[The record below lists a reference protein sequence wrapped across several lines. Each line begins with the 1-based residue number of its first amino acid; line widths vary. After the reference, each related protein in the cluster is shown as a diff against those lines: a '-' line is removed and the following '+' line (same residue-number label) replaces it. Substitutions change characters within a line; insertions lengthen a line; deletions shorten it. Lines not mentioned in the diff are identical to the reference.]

1 MLRTLVI
8 TDDQLA
14 AFERDGYLV
23 VRSGFSAAEMALIAR
38 WTDELAAMPEVSGRH
53 WVFHEKSLKGDGRD
67 LINRIENIAPFH
79 DGFAEFAEALRA
91 PVGQLLGEEATLF
104 KEKVNFKM
112 PGGDGFKPHQDSQ
125 AGWDAYADFF
135 ISVLVSIDEATVE
148 NGCLQ
153 ICAGHHKRGLFQSWE
168 PLTEMDMEGMEFKHL
183 PTKPGDLVFFDC
195 YAPHASDPNLTD
207 KTRRIYYATY
217 NRKSAGDHM
226 ARYYADKHKNYPPDI
241 DRAAGREYVFRV

>member
-1 MLRTLVI
+1 MLRTPVI

-23 VRSGFSAAEMALIAR
+23 MRQGFSAAEMALIAR
-38 WTDELAAMPEVSGRH
+38 WTDEVAAMPEVSGRH

-67 LINRIENIAPFH
+67 LISRIENIAPFH
-79 DGFAEFAEALRA
+79 DGFAELSEALRA
-91 PVGQLLGEEATLF
+91 PVGRLLGEEAALF

-125 AGWDAYADFF
+125 AGWDTYADFF
-135 ISVLVSIDEATVE
+135 ISALVSIDEATVE

-153 ICAGHHKRGLFQSWE
+153 ICAGHHKRGLFQSWQ
-168 PLTEMDMEGMEFKHL
+168 PLTEKDMQGMRFKHL
-183 PTKPGDLVFFDC
+183 PTTPGDLVFFDC

-207 KTRRIYYATY
+207 RTRRIYYATY

-241 DRAAGREYVFRV
+241 DRAAGKEYVFRV